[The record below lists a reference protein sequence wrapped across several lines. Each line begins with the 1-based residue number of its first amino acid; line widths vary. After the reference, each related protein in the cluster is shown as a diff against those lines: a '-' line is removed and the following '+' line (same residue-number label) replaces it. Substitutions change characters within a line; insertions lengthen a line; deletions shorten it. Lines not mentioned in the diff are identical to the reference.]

1 MTVISAING
10 RLPIMLLICHSLFG
24 MGKVYLHSGLSHDF
38 SSCAYRPK
46 CKAEKVE
53 MVENVSALPGIKNAK

>member
-1 MTVISAING
+1 
-10 RLPIMLLICHSLFG
+10 MLLICHSLFG
-24 MGKVYLHSGLSHDF
+24 MGKVYLHSGLSNDF
-38 SSCAYRPK
+38 SACAYRPK